1 MINAVV
7 RGMIPSRPRQR
18 VKRFMKLHGYLIT
31 LLMITTPIAG
41 VASDRN
47 IEEIIAARLELMKP
61 VAHAKWVTGRAIED
75 TDREKVVIE
84 QAVISGLQ
92 YGITTDSTTTFFEA
106 QIEAAKAIQR
116 YWFNIWKN
124 DPPTGLAPNLT
135 ETIRPQLLELG
146 DQILSQLG
154 TANRSLTLA
163 RFQAATQMEGLS
175 LAHQQALFQALQ
187 GIEQYPSRWEQIQ
200 ESRILRVGTTLD
212 YAPFSYLSESGERE
226 GLDII
231 LATQLAEFLGARL
244 VWVRT
249 SWPTLM
255 KDFRSG
261 AFDVGMSGISIIP
274 SRAREGFFTRSYHE
288 GGKTPITHCNLKNR
302 FASLDAIDRPGVR
315 GIVNPGGTNEQYVTG
330 ALKAA
335 TIVRPPDNET
345 IFKALRA
352 GKADLMITDAIE
364 VLVMAQRYD
373 DLCPSMPG
381 SLLTQQDKGW
391 LLPKDSA
398 LLTRVEQFLGPL
410 IESGELDR
418 LKALA
423 IERAAQIAH

>member
-1 MINAVV
+1 M
-7 RGMIPSRPRQR
+7 
-18 VKRFMKLHGYLIT
+18 KRLVIKLLGYVIT
-31 LLMITTPIAG
+31 LLLIVTPIVG
-41 VASDRN
+41 VASDQDN
-47 IEEIIAARLELMKP
+47 IEEAIAARLALMKP
-61 VAHAKWVTGRAIED
+61 VAHSKWVADRAIED

-116 YWFNIWKN
+116 YWFSVWQ
-124 DPPTGLAPNLT
+124 DEPPEGLAPDLT
-135 ETIRPQLLELG
+135 ATIRPQLLELG
-146 DQILSQLG
+146 DQILSQLSD
-154 TANRSLTLA
+154 TRSLPFA
-163 RFQAATQMEGLS
+163 RFQKATQIEGLS
-175 LAHQQALFQALQ
+175 LAHQQALFQALA
-187 GIEQYPSRWEQIQ
+187 GIERYPSRWQQIQ
-200 ESRILRVGTTLD
+200 KSRILRVGTTLD
-212 YAPFSYLSESGERE
+212 YAPFSYLSEGGERE
-226 GLDII
+226 GLDIV
-231 LATQLAEFLGARL
+231 LATQLAESLGARL

-274 SRAREGFFTRSYHE
+274 SRAREGFFTTAYHE

-302 FASLDAIDRPGVR
+302 FTSLDAIDRVGVR
-315 GIVNPGGTNEQYVTG
+315 VIVNPGGTNERYVNS

-335 TIVRPPDNET
+335 TIVRHPDNET
-345 IFKALRA
+345 IFEALRA

-364 VLVMAQRYD
+364 VLVMAKRYD

-381 SLLTQQDKGW
+381 SLLTQQNKGW
-391 LLPKDSA
+391 LLAKDPA
-398 LLTRVEQFLGPL
+398 LLARVEQFLGPL

-418 LKALA
+418 LKAST
-423 IERAAQIAH
+423 IERAAQFAH

>member
-1 MINAVV
+1 M
-7 RGMIPSRPRQR
+7 
-18 VKRFMKLHGYLIT
+18 KRLVMKLLGYLIT
-31 LLMITTPIAG
+31 LLMVATPMVG
-41 VASDRN
+41 VANDRN
-47 IEEIIAARLELMKP
+47 DIEETIAARLALMKP
-61 VAHAKWVTGRAIED
+61 VAHSKWVAGRAIED

-116 YWFNIWKN
+116 YWFSAWQ
-124 DPPTGLAPNLT
+124 DEPPEGLAPDLT
-135 ETIRPQLLELG
+135 ATIRPQLLELG
-146 DQILSQLG
+146 DRILSQLSD
-154 TANRSLTLA
+154 TRSLPFA
-163 RFQAATQMEGLS
+163 RFQKATQIEGLS
-175 LAHQQALFQALQ
+175 LAHQQALFEALE
-187 GIEQYPSRWEQIQ
+187 GIERYPSRWQQIQ
-200 ESRILRVGTTLD
+200 KSRILRVGTTLD
-212 YAPFSYLSESGERE
+212 YAPFSYLSEGGERE
-226 GLDII
+226 GLDIV
-231 LATQLAEFLGARL
+231 LATQLAESLGARL

-274 SRAREGFFTRSYHE
+274 SRAREGFFTTAYHE

-302 FASLDAIDRPGVR
+302 FTSLDAIDRVGVR
-315 GIVNPGGTNEQYVTG
+315 VIVNPGGTNERYVNS

-335 TIVRPPDNET
+335 TIVRHPDNET
-345 IFKALRA
+345 IFEALRA
-352 GKADLMITDAIE
+352 RKADLMITDAIE
-364 VLVMAQRYD
+364 VLVMAKRYG

-381 SLLTQQDKGW
+381 SLLTQQNKGW
-391 LLPKDSA
+391 ILPKDSA

-418 LKALA
+418 LKASA
-423 IERAAQIAH
+423 IEMAAQIAH

>member
-1 MINAVV
+1 
-7 RGMIPSRPRQR
+7 
-18 VKRFMKLHGYLIT
+18 MKQLVIKLLRYLIT
-31 LLMITTPIAG
+31 LLMIATPMVG
-41 VASDRN
+41 VASDQT
-47 IEEIIAARLELMKP
+47 IEETIAARLALMKP

-163 RFQAATQMEGLS
+163 RFQAATQIKGLS
-175 LAHQQALFQALQ
+175 LAHQRALFQALE
-187 GIEQYPSRWEQIQ
+187 GIEHYPSRWEQIQ
-200 ESRILRVGTTLD
+200 ESRILRVGTTFD
-212 YAPFSYLSESGERE
+212 YAPFSYLGEGGERE
-226 GLDII
+226 GLDIV
-231 LATQLAEFLGARL
+231 LATQLAESLGARL

-274 SRAREGFFTRSYHE
+274 ARAEEGFFTRAYHE
-288 GGKTPITHCNLKNR
+288 GGKTPITHCGLKNR
-302 FASLDAIDRPGVR
+302 LTNLDAIDRPGVR
-315 GIVNPGGTNEQYVTG
+315 VIVNPGGTNERYVTRT
-330 ALKAA
+330 LKAA
-335 TIVRPPDNET
+335 TIIRHPDNET
-345 IFKALRA
+345 IFEALLA
-352 GKADLMITDAIE
+352 GQADLMITDAIE
-364 VLVMAQRYD
+364 VLVMTKRYD
-373 DLCPSMPG
+373 ALCPSMPRT
-381 SLLTQQDKGW
+381 LLTQQNKGW
-391 LLPKDSA
+391 LLPKDPV
-398 LLTRVEQFLGPL
+398 LLARVEQFLTPL
-410 IESGELDR
+410 IESGELSQ
-418 LKALA
+418 LKAA
-423 IERAAQIAH
+423 EIERAAHSAH

>member
-1 MINAVV
+1 M
-7 RGMIPSRPRQR
+7 
-18 VKRFMKLHGYLIT
+18 KRLVMKLLGYLIT
-31 LLMITTPIAG
+31 LLMVATPMVG
-41 VASDRN
+41 VANDRN
-47 IEEIIAARLELMKP
+47 DIEKTIAARLALMKP
-61 VAHAKWVTGRAIED
+61 VAHSKWVAGRAIED

-116 YWFNIWKN
+116 YWFSAWQ
-124 DPPTGLAPNLT
+124 DEPPEGLAPDLT
-135 ETIRPQLLELG
+135 ATIRPQLLELG
-146 DQILSQLG
+146 DRILSQLSD
-154 TANRSLTLA
+154 TRSLPFA
-163 RFQAATQMEGLS
+163 RFQKATQIEGLS
-175 LAHQQALFQALQ
+175 LAHQQALFEALA
-187 GIEQYPSRWEQIQ
+187 GIERYPSRWQQIQ
-200 ESRILRVGTTLD
+200 KSRILRVGTTLD
-212 YAPFSYLSESGERE
+212 YAPFSYLSEGGERE
-226 GLDII
+226 GLDIV
-231 LATQLAEFLGARL
+231 LATQLAESLGARL

-274 SRAREGFFTRSYHE
+274 SRAREGFFTTAYHE
-288 GGKTPITHCNLKNR
+288 GGKTPITQCNLKNR
-302 FASLDAIDRPGVR
+302 FASLDAIDRAGVR
-315 GIVNPGGTNEQYVTG
+315 VIVNPGGTNERYVNS

-335 TIVRPPDNET
+335 TIVRHPDNET
-345 IFKALRA
+345 IFEALRA

-364 VLVMAQRYD
+364 VLVMAKRYD

-381 SLLTQQDKGW
+381 SLLTRQNKGW
-391 LLPKDSA
+391 LLAKDPA
-398 LLTRVEQFLGPL
+398 LLARVEQFLGPL

-418 LKALA
+418 LKAST

>member
-1 MINAVV
+1 M
-7 RGMIPSRPRQR
+7 
-18 VKRFMKLHGYLIT
+18 KRLVMKLLGYLIT
-31 LLMITTPIAG
+31 LLLVATPMVG
-41 VASDRN
+41 VANDRN
-47 IEEIIAARLELMKP
+47 DIEETIAARLALMKP
-61 VAHAKWVTGRAIED
+61 VAHSKWVAGRAIED

-116 YWFNIWKN
+116 YWFSAWQ
-124 DPPTGLAPNLT
+124 DEPPEGLAPDLT
-135 ETIRPQLLELG
+135 ATIRPQLLELG
-146 DQILSQLG
+146 DQILSQLSD
-154 TANRSLTLA
+154 ARSLPFA
-163 RFQAATQMEGLS
+163 RFQKATQIEGLS
-175 LAHQQALFQALQ
+175 LAHQQALFEALA
-187 GIEQYPSRWEQIQ
+187 GIERYPSRWQQIQ
-200 ESRILRVGTTLD
+200 KSRILRVGTTLD
-212 YAPFSYLSESGERE
+212 YAPFSYLSEGGERE
-226 GLDII
+226 GLDIV

-255 KDFRSG
+255 KDFSSG

-274 SRAREGFFTRSYHE
+274 SRAREGFFTTAYHE

-302 FASLDAIDRPGVR
+302 FTSLDAIDRADVR
-315 GIVNPGGTNEQYVTG
+315 VIVNPGGTNERYVNS

-335 TIVRPPDNET
+335 TIVRHPDNET
-345 IFKALRA
+345 IFEALRA

-364 VLVMAQRYD
+364 VLVMAKRYD

-381 SLLTQQDKGW
+381 SLLTQQNKGW
-391 LLPKDSA
+391 LLPKDTA

-418 LKALA
+418 LKASA
-423 IERAAQIAH
+423 IERAAKIAH

>member
-1 MINAVV
+1 MKQLV
-7 RGMIPSRPRQR
+7 
-18 VKRFMKLHGYLIT
+18 MKLLGYLIT
-31 LLMITTPIAG
+31 LLMIATPIVG
-41 VASDRN
+41 VASDRT
-47 IEEIIAARLELMKP
+47 IEETIAARLALMKL
-61 VAHAKWVTGRAIED
+61 VAHSKWVTGRAIED

-116 YWFNIWKN
+116 YWFNVWQ
-124 DPPTGLAPNLT
+124 DEPPKGLAPDLT
-135 ETIRPQLLELG
+135 ATIRPQLLELG

-154 TANRSLTLA
+154 TDNRSLTFT
-163 RFQAATQMEGLS
+163 RFQKATQIEGLP
-175 LAHQQALFQALQ
+175 LAHQQALFQALL
-187 GIEQYPSRWEQIQ
+187 GIERYPSRWQQIQ
-200 ESRILRVGTTLD
+200 KSRILRVGTTLD
-212 YAPFSYLSESGERE
+212 YAPFSYLSEGGERE
-226 GLDII
+226 GLDIV
-231 LATQLAEFLGARL
+231 LATQLAESLGARL

-274 SRAREGFFTRSYHE
+274 SRAREGFFTTAYHE
-288 GGKTPITHCNLKNR
+288 GGKTPITQCNLKNR
-302 FASLDAIDRPGVR
+302 FTSLDAIDRAGVR
-315 GIVNPGGTNEQYVTG
+315 VIVNPGGTNERYVNT
-330 ALKAA
+330 ALEAA
-335 TIVRPPDNET
+335 TVVHHPDNET
-345 IFKALRA
+345 IFEALSA

-364 VLVMAQRYD
+364 VLVMANRYD

>member
-1 MINAVV
+1 M
-7 RGMIPSRPRQR
+7 
-18 VKRFMKLHGYLIT
+18 KRLVIKLLGYLIT
-31 LLMITTPIAG
+31 VLMIATPTVG
-41 VASDRN
+41 VASDQDN
-47 IEEIIAARLELMKP
+47 IEEAIAARLALMKP
-61 VAHAKWVTGRAIED
+61 VAHSKWVTGRAIED

-116 YWFNIWKN
+116 YWFSVWQ
-124 DPPTGLAPNLT
+124 DEPPEGLAPDLT
-135 ETIRPQLLELG
+135 ATIRPQLLELG
-146 DQILSQLG
+146 DQILSQLSD
-154 TANRSLTLA
+154 TRSLPFA
-163 RFQAATQMEGLS
+163 RFQKATQIEGLS
-175 LAHQQALFQALQ
+175 LAHQQALFQALA
-187 GIEQYPSRWEQIQ
+187 GIERYPSRWQQIQ
-200 ESRILRVGTTLD
+200 KSRILRVGTTLD
-212 YAPFSYLSESGERE
+212 YAPFSYLSEGGERE
-226 GLDII
+226 GLDIV
-231 LATQLAEFLGARL
+231 LATQLAEFLDARL

-274 SRAREGFFTRSYHE
+274 SRAREGFFTTAYHE
-288 GGKTPITHCNLKNR
+288 GGKTPITHCSLKTR
-302 FASLDAIDRPGVR
+302 FTSLDAIDRADVR
-315 GIVNPGGTNEQYVTG
+315 VIVNPGGTNERYVNS

-335 TIVRPPDNET
+335 TIVRHPDNET
-345 IFKALRA
+345 IFEALRA

-364 VLVMAQRYD
+364 VLVMAKRYD

-381 SLLTQQDKGW
+381 SLLTQQNKGW
-391 LLPKDSA
+391 LLTKDPA
-398 LLTRVEQFLGPL
+398 LLARVEQFLGPL

-418 LKALA
+418 LKAST

>member
-1 MINAVV
+1 
-7 RGMIPSRPRQR
+7 
-18 VKRFMKLHGYLIT
+18 MKQLVIKLLHYLIT
-31 LLMITTPIAG
+31 LLMIATPMVG
-41 VASDRN
+41 VASDQT
-47 IEEIIAARLELMKP
+47 IEETIAARLALMKP
-61 VAHAKWVTGRAIED
+61 VAHSKWATGRAIED

-116 YWFNIWKN
+116 YWFSVWQ
-124 DPPTGLAPNLT
+124 DEPPEGLAPDLT
-135 ETIRPQLLELG
+135 ATIRPQLLELG
-146 DQILSQLG
+146 DQILSQLSD
-154 TANRSLTLA
+154 TRSLPFA
-163 RFQAATQMEGLS
+163 RFQKATQIEGLS
-175 LAHQQALFQALQ
+175 LAHQQALFQALA
-187 GIEQYPSRWEQIQ
+187 GIERYPSRWQQIQ
-200 ESRILRVGTTLD
+200 KSRILRVGTTLD
-212 YAPFSYLSESGERE
+212 YAPFSYLSEGGERE
-226 GLDII
+226 GLDIV
-231 LATQLAEFLGARL
+231 LATQLAEFLDARL

-255 KDFRSG
+255 KDFSSG

-274 SRAREGFFTRSYHE
+274 SRAREGFFTTAYHE

-302 FASLDAIDRPGVR
+302 FTSLDAIDRADVR
-315 GIVNPGGTNEQYVTG
+315 VIVNPGGTNERYVNS

-335 TIVRPPDNET
+335 TIVRHPDNDT
-345 IFKALRA
+345 IFEALRA

-364 VLVMAQRYD
+364 VLVMAKRYD

-381 SLLTQQDKGW
+381 SLLTQQNKGW
-391 LLPKDSA
+391 LLPRDSA

-418 LKALA
+418 LKASA
-423 IERAAQIAH
+423 IERAAKIAH

>member
-1 MINAVV
+1 M
-7 RGMIPSRPRQR
+7 
-18 VKRFMKLHGYLIT
+18 KRLVLKLLGYLIT
-31 LLMITTPIAG
+31 LLMVATPMVG
-41 VASDRN
+41 VANDRN
-47 IEEIIAARLELMKP
+47 DIEETIAARLALMKP
-61 VAHAKWVTGRAIED
+61 VAHSKWVAGRAIED

-106 QIEAAKAIQR
+106 QIESAKAIQR
-116 YWFNIWKN
+116 YWFSAWQ
-124 DPPTGLAPNLT
+124 DEPPKGLAPDLT
-135 ETIRPQLLELG
+135 ATIRPQLLELG
-146 DQILSQLG
+146 DQILSQLSD
-154 TANRSLTLA
+154 ARSLPFA
-163 RFQAATQMEGLS
+163 RFQKATQIEGLS
-175 LAHQQALFQALQ
+175 LAHQQALFEALA
-187 GIEQYPSRWEQIQ
+187 GIERYPSRWQQIQ
-200 ESRILRVGTTLD
+200 KSRILRVGTTLD
-212 YAPFSYLSESGERE
+212 YAPFSYLSEGGERE
-226 GLDII
+226 GLDIV

-255 KDFRSG
+255 KDFSSG

-274 SRAREGFFTRSYHE
+274 SRAREGFFTTAYHE

-302 FASLDAIDRPGVR
+302 FTSLDAIDRADVR
-315 GIVNPGGTNEQYVTG
+315 VIVNPGGTNERYVNS

-335 TIVRPPDNET
+335 TIVRHPDNET
-345 IFKALRA
+345 IFEALRA

-364 VLVMAQRYD
+364 VLVMAKRYD

-381 SLLTQQDKGW
+381 SLLTQQNKGW
-391 LLPKDSA
+391 LLPKDTA

-418 LKALA
+418 LKASA
-423 IERAAQIAH
+423 IERAAKIAH

>member
-1 MINAVV
+1 MVA
-7 RGMIPSRPRQR
+7 
-18 VKRFMKLHGYLIT
+18 
-31 LLMITTPIAG
+31 TPMVG
-41 VASDRN
+41 VANDRN
-47 IEEIIAARLELMKP
+47 DIEETIAARLALMKP
-61 VAHAKWVTGRAIED
+61 VAHSKWVAGRAIQD

-116 YWFNIWKN
+116 YWFSAWQ
-124 DPPTGLAPNLT
+124 DEPPEGLAPDLT
-135 ETIRPQLLELG
+135 ATIRPQLLELG
-146 DQILSQLG
+146 DRILSQLSD
-154 TANRSLTLA
+154 TRSLPFA
-163 RFQAATQMEGLS
+163 RFQKATQIEGLS
-175 LAHQQALFQALQ
+175 LAHQQALFEALE
-187 GIEQYPSRWEQIQ
+187 GIERYPSRWQQIQ
-200 ESRILRVGTTLD
+200 KSRILRVGTTLD
-212 YAPFSYLSESGERE
+212 YAPFSYLSEGGERE
-226 GLDII
+226 GLDIV
-231 LATQLAEFLGARL
+231 LATQLAESLGARL

-274 SRAREGFFTRSYHE
+274 SRAREGFFTTAYHE

-302 FASLDAIDRPGVR
+302 FTSLDAIDRVGVR
-315 GIVNPGGTNEQYVTG
+315 VIVNPGGTNERYVNS

-335 TIVRPPDNET
+335 TIVRHPDNET
-345 IFKALRA
+345 IFEALRA
-352 GKADLMITDAIE
+352 RKADLMITDAIE
-364 VLVMAQRYD
+364 VLVMAKRYD

-381 SLLTQQDKGW
+381 SLLTQQNKGW
-391 LLPKDSA
+391 LLAKDPA
-398 LLTRVEQFLGPL
+398 LLARVEQFLGPL

-418 LKALA
+418 LKAST

>member
-1 MINAVV
+1 M
-7 RGMIPSRPRQR
+7 
-18 VKRFMKLHGYLIT
+18 KRLVIKLLGYVIT
-31 LLMITTPIAG
+31 LLLIVTPIVG
-41 VASDRN
+41 VASDQDN
-47 IEEIIAARLELMKP
+47 IEEAIAARLALMKP
-61 VAHAKWVTGRAIED
+61 VAHSKWVADRAIED

-116 YWFNIWKN
+116 YWFSVWQ
-124 DPPTGLAPNLT
+124 DEPPEGLAPDLT
-135 ETIRPQLLELG
+135 ATIRPQLLELG
-146 DQILSQLG
+146 DQILSQLSD
-154 TANRSLTLA
+154 TRSLPFA
-163 RFQAATQMEGLS
+163 RFQKATQIEGLS
-175 LAHQQALFQALQ
+175 LAHQQALFQALA
-187 GIEQYPSRWEQIQ
+187 GIERYPSRWQQIQ
-200 ESRILRVGTTLD
+200 KSRILRVGTTLD
-212 YAPFSYLSESGERE
+212 YAPFSYLSEGGERE
-226 GLDII
+226 GLDIV
-231 LATQLAEFLGARL
+231 LATQLAESLGARL

-274 SRAREGFFTRSYHE
+274 SRAREGFFTTAYHE

-302 FASLDAIDRPGVR
+302 FTSLDAIDRAGVR
-315 GIVNPGGTNEQYVTG
+315 VIVNPGGTNERYVNS

-335 TIVRPPDNET
+335 TIVRHPDNET
-345 IFKALRA
+345 IFEALRA

-364 VLVMAQRYD
+364 VLVMAKRYD

-381 SLLTQQDKGW
+381 SLLTQQNKGW
-391 LLPKDSA
+391 LLAKDPA
-398 LLTRVEQFLGPL
+398 LLARVEQFLGPL

-418 LKALA
+418 LKAST
-423 IERAAQIAH
+423 IERAAQFAH